1 MKWFTINKIQL
12 HRFRIRLVLIWL
24 SLMHYSEN
32 MHLHVPVLLIFYT
45 HTHTHARTHPHTHMA
60 CAVCWLITT
69 YNNVLEINDLNIL
82 IIWQPHNF
90 IQCSIFMCVPVS
102 NIHIFLVI
110 HAVTVYIAFS
120 GLKLRLYNA
129 LTNQGLK

>member
-32 MHLHVPVLLIFYT
+32 MHLHVPVLLIFY
-45 HTHTHARTHPHTHMA
+45 THTHARTHPHTHMA

-110 HAVTVYIAFS
+110 HAVTVYITFS
-120 GLKLRLYNA
+120 GLKLRL
-129 LTNQGLK
+129 